1 METNVKILK
10 TVVQKLEQVWNET
23 DIPHYTADE
32 DEKEI
37 TIDSLRRDIKYSIDM
52 LNTII
57 EIETKNTGGGGIH
70 LG

>member
-10 TVVQKLEQVWNET
+10 TVVQKLEQVHSET
-23 DIPHYTADE
+23 DNPHYSTDG
-32 DEKEI
+32 DEKEKI
-37 TIDSLRRDIKYSIDM
+37 IDSLRRDVQYSIDM

-57 EIETKNTGGGGIH
+57 EIETKDTGRGGIH